1 MVGRP
6 HVMRGPIKLFV
17 AALAGALL
25 ALPAGAYAQS
35 SSEGGYNQPGGVV
48 QDEIQ
53 AQPTSRDA
61 TSGTPARQP
70 ADSSGTPAGTPAG
83 TPVAAAAA
91 DEGGNLPFT
100 GFDLALIVAAGGVLL
115 MLGFGIRRATRA
127 SAEVA

>member
-17 AALAGALL
+17 AALVGALL
-25 ALPAGAYAQS
+25 ALPAGAYAQ

-70 ADSSGTPAGTPAG
+70 ADDSGTPAG